1 MWADFQPQSKGL
13 CVKIYSAEPDLNQWP
28 RDGFYSTTVSR
39 SANWAIGGTH
49 LRNSEW
55 TQGINISYCKQIVNA
70 KKRSLRAGFEP
81 AREDPIG
88 FQVQRLNHSAITA
101 PVHFERLNGVHSFC
115 YYIWKL
121 IIKAK
126 GRKGNQFFSSWRFY
140 NWYPAFSRLLVALLG
155 NRRCAYR
162 WHWALNSF
170 KRKRFFGSKP
180 HRTAPFFF

>member
-88 FQVQRLNHSAITA
+88 FQVQRLNHSATTA
-101 PVHFERLNGVHSFC
+101 QSHWMLKKLEMRGIEPRAFHMQSERSTTELHPRLQL
-115 YYIWKL
+115 KL
-121 IIKAK
+121 PKMGIKK
-126 GRKGNQFFSSWRFY
+126 VYPRGDSNPQSS
-140 NWYPAFSRLLVALLG
+140 V
-155 NRRCAYR
+155 
-162 WHWALNSF
+162 
-170 KRKRFFGSKP
+170 
-180 HRTAPFFF
+180 